1 MDTVSQAA
9 LVYHTVHLYSLFA
22 FCVYMGSW
30 WNRGRCRITF
40 CRCICLCL
48 HLCLLPRPHSP
59 TMTVVEFT
67 FACASI
73 RSFSFTFAF
82 TFAPTP
88 PSHHASGRLCCYMR
102 FHSVVLL
109 DLCLHLCLCR
119 SWRVTIVVFVPA
131 RSWRGLC
138 LFTRLCLMH
147 CAQAHNGYCVP
158 SGIGVSHCTLVFA
171 FCLLCLHG
179 VLVKSGAV

>member
-1 MDTVSQAA
+1 MP
-9 LVYHTVHLYSLFA
+9 
-22 FCVYMGSW
+22 
-30 WNRGRCRITF
+30 
-40 CRCICLCL
+40 L
-48 HLCLLPRPHSP
+48 HLPLPSPLPFARPHSP

-88 PSHHASGRLCCYMR
+88 PSHHTSGRLCCYMR

-119 SWRVTIVVFVPA
+119 SWRVTIVVFSGSVLA
-131 RSWRGLC
+131 RPVFVHQALPYALC
-138 LFTRLCLMH
+138 AGAHWILCPQRHWCITLYT
-147 CAQAHNGYCVP
+147 CIRFLP
-158 SGIGVSHCTLVFA
+158 SVSTWGPGGIGGGVGLRFAVAFAFAFTFA
-171 FCLLCLHG
+171 FCPHPTAP
-179 VLVKSGAV
+179 S